1 MRNKLVPLSISII
14 IFSFVFALAQRTVPE
29 VNAQEVVYPSSGGN
43 AHQDVPANDDQ
54 RYARLV
60 YYGAPLPEGTK
71 FDAQSGSVT
80 SQGTLKLEEGTLI
93 TLDRGYVENDKC
105 DCAETLPPESQM
117 EMPLIK

>member
-1 MRNKLVPLSISII
+1 MRNKPLSISML
-14 IFSFVFALAQRTVPE
+14 IFSFVFALAQMRIPE
-29 VNAQEVVYPSSGGN
+29 VKAQEVVSPSSGGN
-43 AHQDVPANDDQ
+43 AYQDVPANSDQ

-80 SQGTLKLEEGTLI
+80 SQGTLKLEEEALI
-93 TLDRGYVENDKC
+93 ALDNGYVENDKC
-105 DCAETLPPESQM
+105 DCAQTLPPESQM